1 MAERGG
7 GVYKRLERPYTRRSS
22 RVPRKGY
29 VKGIPG
35 SKIHMFEAGDPKR
48 NFSIELS
55 LVPEEPA
62 QIKHN
67 ALEAARIAANKQ
79 LSNSGLPYFLKVRVY
94 PHQVLRENPLATGA
108 GADRFQEGMS
118 RAFGKPIGTAA
129 RVKRHQKILSV
140 RVDQNA
146 LAIAKDALRRAKM
159 KFPVK
164 CRVIV
169 ENLKESK
176 QK

>member
-1 MAERGG
+1 MSERGG
-7 GVYKRLERPYTRRSS
+7 GVYKKFERPYTRKSA

-35 SKIHMFEAGDPKR
+35 SKIHMFEAGNPKR
-48 NFSIELS
+48 DFHIELS
-55 LVPEEPA
+55 LIPEEDV

-79 LSNSGLPYFLKVRVY
+79 LSNSGIPYFLKVRVY

-140 RVDQNA
+140 RVDSNGVV
-146 LAIAKDALRRAKM
+146 IAKDALRRAKM

-164 CRVIV
+164 CRILL
-169 ENLKESK
+169 EELKASK
-176 QK
+176 